1 MRLRET
7 LGISAD
13 TEYFSKLSPE
23 KGLCEEN
30 MQNTSIQARAAA
42 AGEGPTGTMMPRED
56 PKEMLK
62 GNCCRAHLHRQGK
75 GVMRNT
81 NRTGKDRARDWAPR
95 GFVLTAACAST
106 SRGAPAKGPAPAAHG
121 PELLLFSPPAKSGG
135 NVIRAISTSKNIKT
149 WKLWAVS

>member
-1 MRLRET
+1 MRET

-30 MQNTSIQARAAA
+30 VQSTSVRAGEGA

-56 PKEMLK
+56 SEEKLK
-62 GNCCRAHLHRQGK
+62 GNRGRAHLQRQGK

-81 NRTGKDRARDWAPR
+81 SRTGWQRQGSGLGSLGAR
-95 GFVLTAACAST
+95 
-106 SRGAPAKGPAPAAHG
+106 AHG
-121 PELLLFSPPAKSGG
+121 S
-135 NVIRAISTSKNIKT
+135 VC
-149 WKLWAVS
+149 